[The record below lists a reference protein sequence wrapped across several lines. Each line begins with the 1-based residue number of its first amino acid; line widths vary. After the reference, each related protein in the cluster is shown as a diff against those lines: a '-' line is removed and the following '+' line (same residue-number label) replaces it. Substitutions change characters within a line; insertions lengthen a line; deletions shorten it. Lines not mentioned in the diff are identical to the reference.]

1 MLFDGPI
8 PFSEKREGYTD
19 ALVEQILARAGG
31 TASADASETATLE
44 IAAGVWALALAAA
57 RVSPATGAAALAVSP
72 AALQMAGRQAI
83 RSGGALFVIDVT
95 AAGAVRLLPAWSWD
109 VPGDP
114 DPASWWYRCT
124 MAGPTGSHTRTVPA
138 AGVVHLR
145 YASDPSAPWRGVSPM
160 ALARATGQLAGNLEK
175 RLGQESG
182 APVGS
187 VIPVPSN
194 GGGGDETDPLA
205 DLKRDLRASNGG
217 VSLVET
223 TSAGF
228 GEGRGAAPMQDWK
241 PRRFGADPPEA
252 LRGLRMD
259 VLQAVCLAC
268 CVPISLAV
276 GSVGMDGTA
285 QRESWRRFVM
295 GAVEPLARVWA
306 VELATKLD
314 APGLALTFRDLWAH
328 DQAGRA
334 NAFAKLVT
342 GGMPLADAAAAAG
355 VLADGDAGGAA

>member
-31 TASADASETATLE
+31 TASADASETAALE

-83 RSGGALFVIDVT
+83 RSGGAIFVIDVT

-138 AGVVHLR
+138 AGVMHLR

-187 VIPVPSN
+187 VIPVPS
-194 GGGGDETDPLA
+194 D
-205 DLKRDLRASNGG
+205 GG

-228 GEGRGAAPMQDWK
+228 GEGRGAAPMQNWK

-268 CVPISLAV
+268 CVRYPWPLGLSGWTGPHSGKA
-276 GSVGMDGTA
+276 
-285 QRESWRRFVM
+285 
-295 GAVEPLARVWA
+295 GAAS
-306 VELATKLD
+306 
-314 APGLALTFRDLWAH
+314 LWA
-328 DQAGRA
+328 
-334 NAFAKLVT
+334 
-342 GGMPLADAAAAAG
+342 PLNRWRG
-355 VLADGDAGGAA
+355 SGLSS